1 MTKSRKPNNAST
13 IYRGK
18 DGYWHGRVTVGVR
31 DDGRPDRR
39 HVMASTQAEIVTK
52 VRTLEQERGTGAT
65 RKASRKVWTVESWL
79 MHWLENIATPF
90 VKENTARGYRVAVT
104 VHLVPGI
111 GKHRLDKLEPEHL
124 ERLYVRMMQSG
135 SSAGTAHQ
143 AHRTIRTAL
152 NEAVRRR
159 HVSSNPASL
168 AKAPRLVDEEVEP
181 YTVDEVRRILNAASE
196 MRTSA
201 RWAVALALGLRQ
213 GEVLA
218 LRWPDLDLDA
228 GRLIVRRS
236 RLRPKWL
243 HGCEKPCGRKYPGY
257 CPQRRPARE
266 ESVDT
271 KSRAGRRTIGLP
283 DELVALLRK
292 HRDEQDRERETAGQL
307 WDDGGWVFATPTGGP
322 TNHRTDYDEWKRLL
336 VEAGVRDGRL
346 HDARHTAATV
356 MLLLGVPERSVM
368 GLMGWSNSAMAARYQ
383 HITGAVQRDVAQRV
397 GGLLWQAERG
407 TDDAK

>member
-1 MTKSRKPNNAST
+1 MGRQPNNASS

-39 HVMASTQAEIVTK
+39 HVMAGTQAEIVRK
-52 VRTLEQERGTGAT
+52 VRKLEQERDAGTT
-65 RKASRKVWTVESWL
+65 RKASRKVWTVEKWL
-79 MHWLENIATPF
+79 LHWLENIATPF

-104 VHLVPGI
+104 VHLIPGV

-124 ERLYVRMMQSG
+124 ERLYVRMMRNG

-152 NEAVRRR
+152 NEALRRR
-159 HVSSNPASL
+159 HITSNPASL
-168 AKAPRLVDEEVEP
+168 AKAPRLVEEEVEP
-181 YTVDEVRRILNAASE
+181 YTVEEVRRILQAAGE
-196 MRTSA
+196 LRTSA

-218 LRWPDLDLDA
+218 LRWPDVDLDT
-228 GRLIVRRS
+228 GTLVVRRS

-257 CPQRRPARE
+257 CPQRMPARE
-266 ESVDT
+266 ESVET

-292 HRDEQDRERETAGQL
+292 HRDEQDRDRELAGQL
-307 WDDGGWVFATPTGGP
+307 WTEGGWVFATPTGGP
-322 TNHRTDYDEWKRLL
+322 LNHRTDYDEWKRLL
-336 VEAGVRDGRL
+336 VQAGVHDGRL

-356 MLLLGVPERSVM
+356 LLLLGVSERAVM

-383 HITGAVQRDVAQRV
+383 HITKAVQRDVARRV
-397 GGLLWQAERG
+397 GGLLWSERAQSE
-407 TDDAK
+407 DR